1 MRRTAAWRSPI
12 RGFPI
17 DGMTVEI
24 GAPFEALR
32 LAVTHDLVDHN
43 GHMGIRSYTR
53 LFDQATG
60 PFYAALG
67 LSRETLARHGAT
79 VFALQDTSWY
89 IREVLLD
96 DPLLITAQLVDH
108 DHNKIVSFMTMIQ
121 ERQSYVAASFELIE
135 ILMDRE
141 TRRPRRFPEAIAC
154 RLAAVN
160 AAHDSLGRPSL
171 SGRGIGIRR

>member
-1 MRRTAAWRSPI
+1 
-12 RGFPI
+12 
-17 DGMTVEI
+17 MTVTI

-53 LFDQATG
+53 LFDRATG

-67 LSRETLARHGAT
+67 LSRDALAEEGAT
-79 VFALQDTSWY
+79 IFALQDTSWY

-108 DHNKIVSFMTMIQ
+108 DHNKIVSFLTMIQ
-121 ERQSYVAASFELIE
+121 ERQNYVAASFELIE
-135 ILMDRE
+135 ILVDLE
-141 TRRPRRFPEAIAC
+141 TRRPRRFPQAVAS

-160 AAHDSLGRPSL
+160 AAHDALGRPPL
-171 SGRGIGIRR
+171 SGQGIAIRR

>member
-1 MRRTAAWRSPI
+1 MPRRAVWRGSI

-17 DGMTVEI
+17 DGMTEAT

-32 LAVTHDLVDHN
+32 LAVTRDLVDHN

-53 LFDQATG
+53 LFDRATG

-67 LSRETLARHGAT
+67 LSRESLAHEGAT
-79 VFALQDTSWY
+79 IFALQDTSWY

-108 DHNKIVSFMTMIQ
+108 DHSKVVSFLTMIQ
-121 ERQSYVAASFELIE
+121 ASQGYVAASFELIE

-141 TRRPRRFPEAIAC
+141 TRRPRRFPEAVAR
-154 RLAAVN
+154 RLADMQAV
-160 AAHDSLGRPSL
+160 HDRLGRPRL